1 MESPNVGSA
10 RRKMGVCSAQ
20 PWASQKQ
27 GNSKPLRKNN
37 LLKYVLHCKHRFC
50 KGTHDVP
57 PLISPQTHHAQNK
70 KYRVLTLVVE
80 AGDELAT
87 RLVITSLL
95 TVVQVAVAGVGSREG
110 TMGRGSSPGRLLL
123 LVLAA
128 LLQLVLLTWLPLELQ
143 SRRSHPAR

>member
-1 MESPNVGSA
+1 MLYCE
-10 RRKMGVCSAQ
+10 
-20 PWASQKQ
+20 
-27 GNSKPLRKNN
+27 
-37 LLKYVLHCKHRFC
+37 HRLC
-50 KGTHDVP
+50 KGTDDAP
-57 PLISPQTHHAQNK
+57 PLISPQPHHTQNK

-110 TMGRGSSPGRLLL
+110 TMGRGRSPGRLLL

-128 LLQLVLLTWLPLELQ
+128 LLQLVLLT
-143 SRRSHPAR
+143 